1 MKKFFGILKLVRW
14 VNLLIIVAGMYLFQY
29 CVIKLYL
36 HVSNIIPTMSWGYFS
51 LLVLA
56 TVLIAAA
63 GNVANAYFDY
73 EQDMEYK
80 PETVVIGKYI
90 SLNNAFALQMGL
102 NIAGVLLGF
111 FLSYSYGNIHT
122 GYLFLSVA
130 VLLWLYSMQL
140 KKYFLIG
147 NILVA
152 ALSAIVFV
160 LPVLFEWNLGVVGFS
175 EDLDRARITI
185 FAELKW
191 YFLFAFIVSLV
202 REIVKD
208 AEDREADAAYN
219 MKTLPVVLPQI
230 AVNIIIVA
238 LLILVMAGLGFLQ
251 LYFWKK
257 GLRYHV
263 WYILFLLQFP
273 LLVTIFTG
281 IISKNKTDYHNLS
294 VMLKLLM
301 FFGVATLP
309 IFYWFIKLYDSA
321 L

>member
-1 MKKFFGILKLVRW
+1 MKKVFEILKLVRW
-14 VNLLIIVAGMYLFQY
+14 VNLLIIAGSMYLFQY
-29 CVIKLYL
+29 CVINVYL
-36 HVSNIIPTMSWGYFS
+36 HVSNVIPTMSWGYFS

-90 SLNNAFALQMGL
+90 SLNNTFALQMGL

-111 FLSYSYGNIHT
+111 FLSYSYGNIHM

-147 NILVA
+147 NVIVA

-160 LPVLFEWNLGVVGFS
+160 LPVLFESNLDVVGFS
-175 EDLDRARITI
+175 ENLDRARIVI

-191 YFLFAFIVSLV
+191 YFFFAFIVSLV

-219 MKTLPVVLPQI
+219 MKTLPVVLPRVAI
-230 AVNIIIVA
+230 NITIVT

-251 LYFWKK
+251 VYFWNQ
-257 GLRYHV
+257 GLKYHF
-263 WYILFLLQFP
+263 WYILFFLQFQ
-273 LLVTIFTG
+273 LLVNIFTS
-281 IISKNKTDYHNLS
+281 ISSKNKTDYHNLS
-294 VMLKLLM
+294 VLLKLLM

-309 IFYWFIKLYDSA
+309 LFYWFIKLHDSA

>member
-1 MKKFFGILKLVRW
+1 MKKVFALLKLIRW
-14 VNLLIIVAGMYLFQY
+14 VNLLIIIASMYLFQY
-29 CVIKLYL
+29 CVIHLYL
-36 HVSNIIPTMSWGYFS
+36 GVSNVIPTMSWGYFS

-63 GNVANAYFDY
+63 GNVTNAYFDY

-111 FLSYSYGNIHT
+111 FLSYSYGDMHM

-140 KKYFLIG
+140 KRYFLIG
-147 NILVA
+147 NIIVA

-160 LPVLFEWNLGVVGFS
+160 LPVLFESNLSVVGFS
-175 EDLDRARITI
+175 ENLDQARITI

-191 YFLFAFIVSLV
+191 YFLFAFVVSLV

-219 MKTLPVVLPQI
+219 MKTLPVVLPQM
-230 AVNIIIVA
+230 AVNSIIVV
-238 LLILVMAGLGFLQ
+238 LLITVMVGLGFLQ
-251 LYFWKK
+251 WYFWRQ
-257 GLRYHV
+257 GLKYHF
-263 WYILFLLQFP
+263 WYILFFLQFQLMTNI
-273 LLVTIFTG
+273 LLSF
-281 IISKNKTDYHNLS
+281 ISKSKQDYHNLS
-294 VMLKLLM
+294 VLLKLLM
-301 FFGVATLP
+301 FFGVASLP
-309 IFYWFIKLYDSA
+309 VFYWFIKLHDSVN
-321 L
+321 